1 MMGEAWEGRRSLGGE
16 HASAWVGEE
25 EGAWAVEVE
34 RNGGDDSIVVSS
46 IHTAPALS
54 PGHCPPSSSLQKVQ
68 DWRIRDASVR
78 STPQK
83 AVTKWLQLEALRW
96 STNLEPVIQSSANMN
111 QMQLILIAIGTLR
124 ILLHV

>member
-1 MMGEAWEGRRSLGGE
+1 MLGHQGLSDQTTGEAWEGRRGLGGE

-83 AVTKWLQLEALRW
+83 AVTKMV
-96 STNLEPVIQSSANMN
+96 TTGSS
-111 QMQLILIAIGTLR
+111 QMEY
-124 ILLHV
+124 